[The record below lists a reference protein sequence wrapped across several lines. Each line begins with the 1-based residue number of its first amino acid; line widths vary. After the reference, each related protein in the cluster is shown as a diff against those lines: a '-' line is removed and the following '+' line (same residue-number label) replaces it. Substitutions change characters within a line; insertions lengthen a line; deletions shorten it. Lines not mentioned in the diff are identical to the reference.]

1 MSENEDEKNSDLY
14 EVKLALVEPI
24 ARAFHEAYERLAPA
38 HGYTTRKESA
48 KPWSEVPKSNRD
60 LMTATVLALFDQG
73 TIAWVAPAA
82 SMEPFPMSSNDQ
94 VSDTLKAKL
103 GNFTGLRE
111 YPLTDDPEVIQ
122 TFLPEGGTDEY
133 PGHLPEAE
141 AEPALHEAS
150 PIPGYWNLLSGN
162 WAARRVD
169 GLRIDSGAFVIKG
182 PAHIV
187 GPCDWWSEFEVRG
200 GLKPEATSG
209 WRMWVPSDVQSEEVK
224 LVIVQSEEVK
234 LVIAGG
240 ATLLEAIRAVDRL
253 HPPPSW
259 VKVSS

>member
-1 MSENEDEKNSDLY
+1 MPDDEQNEDLY

-82 SMEPFPMSSNDQ
+82 TP
-94 VSDTLKAKL
+94 
-103 GNFTGLRE
+103 
-111 YPLTDDPEVIQ
+111 DDPEVIQ

-141 AEPALHEAS
+141 PTPPEAN
-150 PIPGYWNLLSGN
+150 PIPGYWSLLSGN
-162 WAARRVD
+162 WVASRVD
-169 GLRIDSGAFVIKG
+169 GLRIDSGTFVIKG
-182 PAHIV
+182 PAHVV
-187 GPCDWWSEFEVRG
+187 GPCDWWSEFETRH
-200 GLKPEATSG
+200 GLKPEATSSG
-209 WRMWVPSDVQSEEVK
+209 WRMWVPSG
-224 LVIVQSEEVK
+224 IQSEEVK
-234 LVIAGG
+234 LVIAGA
-240 ATLLEAIRAVDRL
+240 ATLLEAIRAVDHL

-259 VKVSS
+259 VKVG